1 METPSQFDKHRA
13 DVCQIV
19 DDVFG
24 AMLDMKVEP
33 ATAAWSP
40 DMDLVT
46 SVVHFTGAWK
56 GAILLECT
64 LEQAFHMTARF
75 MPVPRPTSM
84 NDDVRDALGELAN
97 MLAGNL
103 KSVLTPG
110 ESLSMPSVVAG
121 TDYTLS
127 ICGGNISNR
136 LAFSGEA
143 GTFSF
148 TFWVTLVEMTD
159 KVPSAS
165 TG

>member
-1 METPSQFDKHRA
+1 METPSQVDKHRA

-19 DDVFG
+19 DNVFG
-24 AMLDMKVEP
+24 AMLNMKVEP
-33 ATAAWSP
+33 ATAAWSAEL
-40 DMDLVT
+40 DLVT
-46 SVVHFTGAWK
+46 AIVHFTGTWK
-56 GAILLECT
+56 GAILLECSP
-64 LEQAFHMTARF
+64 EQAFYMTSRF

-84 NDDVRDALGELAN
+84 NEDVRDALGELAN

-103 KSVLTPG
+103 KSVLTSG

-136 LAFSGEA
+136 LAFTSEG

-148 TFWVTLVEMTD
+148 TFWVTLVEMAD
-159 KVPSAS
+159 KVPSGS
-165 TG
+165 PG